1 MVAEYKLR
9 GFMGNLV
16 GAEDSLRARRPVVEI
31 SSGFAV
37 PDREDWTAQDLV
49 PIDNQD
55 LRHLSMLSSNFDQKI
70 QESQL
75 IWFIGGELLRATQ
88 SSALM
93 SVWDEFASWQV
104 FAGPVRYAIGS
115 LEEFQRLN
123 VRIFTAV
130 KPALHNALFDHWECS
145 HGDAKRIFRVMDALT
160 GLPSTELEPERG
172 IYFHEMRELDSYEYV
187 RGCAVLEGAFESEK
201 AFDDEVSSR
210 IRWFA
215 ANRLREG
222 AQAVDQWPGSSTASM
237 SKSASLKRLASGE
250 AKLDYLWWTAVK
262 ERQHH

>member
-1 MVAEYKLR
+1 M
-9 GFMGNLV
+9 
-16 GAEDSLRARRPVVEI
+16 
-31 SSGFAV
+31 

-49 PIDNQD
+49 PIDSQD
-55 LRHLSMLSSNFDQKI
+55 LRHISMLSSSFDQKI
-70 QESQL
+70 KESQL

-93 SVWDEFASWQV
+93 AVWDEFASWQV

-130 KPALHNALFDHWECS
+130 KPALHNALFDRWECS

-160 GLPSTELEPERG
+160 GLPPSELEPERG
-172 IYFHEMRELDSYEYV
+172 IYFYEMRERDSYEYV
-187 RGCAVLEGAFESEK
+187 RGCAVLEGAFESEE
-201 AFDDEVSSR
+201 AFDGEVSSR

-215 ANRLREG
+215 TNRLREG
-222 AQAVDQWPGSSTASM
+222 AQAVDQQSEFPMPSMTNAGSLSRITSSEA
-237 SKSASLKRLASGE
+237 RL
-250 AKLDYLWWTAVK
+250 DFLWTVVK